1 MDAVDIIR
9 VPQVL
14 TREQRAAQEN
24 ELQEEFEN
32 PPISEDREERLQNP
46 ILYVQDREWSYSQ
59 AAEKAGVSKS
69 AVCRY
74 ACVVTL
80 FFFVFFPLSLLLTIF
95 FYFVELFRH

>member
-1 MDAVDIIR
+1 MDDVDIIR
-9 VPQVL
+9 FPQVL

-32 PPISEDREERLQNP
+32 PPISEDREERLQNA
-46 ILYVQDREWSYSQ
+46 ILYVQDRKWSLNT

-69 AVCRY
+69 AVFRY

-80 FFFVFFPLSLLLTIF
+80 FLSFSSCLK
-95 FYFVELFRH
+95 YSY

>member
-1 MDAVDIIR
+1 MDDVDIIR
-9 VPQVL
+9 FPQVL

-46 ILYVQDREWSYSQ
+46 IVYVQDRKWSLNT

-69 AVCRY
+69 AVFRY
-74 ACVVTL
+74 SCVVTL
-80 FFFVFFPLSLLLTIF
+80 FFIF
-95 FYFVELFRH
+95 LILFKV